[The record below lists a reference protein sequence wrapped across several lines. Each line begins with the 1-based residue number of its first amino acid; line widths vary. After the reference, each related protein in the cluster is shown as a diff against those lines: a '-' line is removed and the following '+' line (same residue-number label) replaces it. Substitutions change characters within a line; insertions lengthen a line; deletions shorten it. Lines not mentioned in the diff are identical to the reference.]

1 MKDKVN
7 DKAIVSIDELLIVL
21 EEIID
26 EYSDKD
32 TRRKIIRIIEFAE
45 RQKALGRSLVDVI
58 WWIEKEL
65 RND

>member
-7 DKAIVSIDELLIVL
+7 DKAIVSIDELLVVL

>member
-7 DKAIVSIDELLIVL
+7 DRGITTIDELLDIL

-45 RQKALGRSLVDVI
+45 RQKALGRTLVDVI